1 VSARGEGGSHE
12 DRPFDPGLQPERT
25 LLAWQRTCLSLA
37 VGNAIA
43 IKYLS
48 DALGP
53 WATVIGVAGLAL
65 VAAAWVGSSIR
76 YRRAHEGLV
85 LDARLV
91 LDGRLPAM
99 LAAAVLLA
107 AVAAVVVLVVL
118 WRPW

>member
-1 VSARGEGGSHE
+1 MTGVPL

-53 WATVIGVAGLAL
+53 WSTLIGVAGLAL
-65 VAAAWVGSSIR
+65 CTVVLVVCTRR

-85 LDARLV
+85 RDETLV
-91 LDGRLPAM
+91 LDGRLPT
-99 LAAAVLLA
+99 L
-107 AVAAVVVLVVL
+107 
-118 WRPW
+118 P